1 MEGDVFKLLRLLLE
15 RKIAVGLMVVLIF
28 MVGVFSINKL
38 DKELLPS
45 IDFDLVMISVNAGN
59 MPVSEVE
66 ERVTGPLEDMLD
78 QTDGVKSFQSSSMV
92 GSSSVFVEIEEGRL
106 NDVKGLIEAGSS
118 SLESQINGVN
128 FIHVTPMSTDQGYEF
143 FMEISGGSME
153 EMSEFARNVVEPRIE
168 SLSSVRDVQLSGLE
182 EKEYIIEF
190 DLEKLNDNGLD
201 ITQTAGLLQQS
212 NLDTTLGELNAEEKN
227 TSVRWDTAFSSAE
240 QIEETKIPSA
250 AGPVTLKDIAKI
262 NVETNQN
269 SSAAWKDGSR
279 DFIFVEIGR
288 ADGYTQLE
296 MAEEIRMEVGDIK
309 ESGLNFSFNEI
320 VNQAD
325 YVSSSLDGVSQNI
338 LIGSILALLTLIVF
352 LRNLRATSI
361 IGLSIPVSILLTFA
375 VMWMFGY
382 SLNMLTLIGLG
393 LGIGM
398 MVDAS
403 IVILESIYRKKEQ
416 GYTGTEAV
424 TKGVKEVAGAV
435 IASMLT
441 TVVVFVPVGLFG
453 GDFGVFILILSV
465 VVVITLVSSVVVSF
479 TLIPALSEN
488 FLKLRKKDRTL
499 KKQGRITELYGS
511 LISWLSGKKRRRYS
525 LILMFFL
532 VFGASVALTAKVP
545 ITLMPDVYDRY
556 FETGVAFEDG
566 LTPSEREEI
575 VKAAHEKLS
584 SIPDVETTIFIDDPQ
599 YLLTLVNMTKGDDI
613 TTPQEEVN
621 TAINEALRELE
632 EEYPVA
638 GSGMIMGPM
647 GGAPVQLMVKGDS
660 LAEIEELSGKLT
672 TELREVEGLVN
683 VGTSVENT
691 TEELQFV
698 FDEKTLEEDGLTTMD
713 IFGQLQGSFS
723 PIPIGEAAVSDE
735 IIPVMAKTNKVID
748 SEDALADFEVLSSA
762 GLNPLSDYM
771 SLERISMPVK
781 IDRDNGERYV
791 TVSGEIEGRDLGSVS
806 RDVQS
811 VLRNFDVP
819 SGYTVAMAGDLEA
832 QQEMIMDLLVVV
844 GISIF
849 LVYLVMAVQFNSLS
863 HPIIVMSII
872 PMTLIGAI
880 LALLITQREL
890 SVISALG
897 VLMLIGIVLNN
908 AILLIDRAKQ
918 LRKEG
923 LNAAEAVKEA
933 GKNRLRPIFMTT
945 LTTVGGM
952 LPLALATGS
961 GSAYQ
966 APLATIIIGGL
977 LFATLITLV
986 LIPSVYMLFEDIG
999 NGVRKLFRRKDKKK
1013 DENVIDVA

>member
-1 MEGDVFKLLRLLLE
+1 MLRLLLE

>member
-1 MEGDVFKLLRLLLE
+1 MFKLLLE
-15 RKIAVGLMVVLIF
+15 RKIAVGLMVVLVLI
-28 MVGVFSINKL
+28 VGVFSINKL

-45 IDFDLVMISVNAGN
+45 IDFDMVMISVNAGN

-66 ERVTGPLEDMLD
+66 ERVTGPLENMLN

-92 GSSSVFVEIEEGRL
+92 GSSSVLVEIEEGRL
-106 NDVKGLIEAGSS
+106 NDVRGLIEAGSS

-153 EMSEFARNVVEPRIE
+153 EMSEFARTVVEPRIE

-190 DLEKLNDNGLD
+190 DLEKLNDHGLD

-212 NLDTTLGELNAEEKN
+212 NLDTTLGELSAEENN
-227 TSVRWDTAFSSAE
+227 TSVRWDTAFSSTE

-250 AGPVTLKDIAKI
+250 AGPVNLKDVAKI
-262 NVETNQN
+262 SVETNPN

-296 MAEEIRMEVGDIK
+296 MADEIRMEVGDIK

-338 LIGSILALLTLIVF
+338 LIGSVLALLTLVVF

-361 IGLSIPVSILLTFA
+361 IGLAIPVSILLTFA

-465 VVVITLVSSVVVSF
+465 VVVIALVSSVVVSF

-488 FLKLRKKDRTL
+488 FLRLRKKDRKL
-499 KKQGRITELYGS
+499 KKTGSITELYGS
-511 LISWLSGKKRRRYS
+511 LISWLCGKKRRRYS

-532 VFGASVALTAKVP
+532 VFGASVALTTKVP

-566 LTPSEREEI
+566 LTPAEREEI
-575 VKAAHEKLS
+575 VKAAHEKLAS
-584 SIPDVETTIFIDDPQ
+584 VPDVETTIFIDDPQ
-599 YLLTLVNMTKGDDI
+599 YLLTLVNMTKGDNI

-632 EEYPVA
+632 DEYPVA
-638 GSGMIMGPM
+638 GAGMIMGPM
-647 GGAPVQLMVKGDS
+647 GGAPVQLMIKGDS
-660 LAEIEELSGKLT
+660 LAEIEEISGKLT
-672 TELREVEGLVN
+672 TELEEIEGLVN

-698 FDEKTLEEDGLTTMD
+698 FNEKALDENGLTTID

-735 IIPVMAKTNKVID
+735 IIPIKAKTNKVID

-791 TVSGEIEGRDLGSVS
+791 TVSGEVEGRDLGSVS

-819 SGYTVAMAGDLEA
+819 SGYTIAMAGDLEA

-923 LNAAEAVKEA
+923 LTADEAVKEA

-952 LPLALATGS
+952 LPLALASGS

-977 LFATLITLV
+977 LFATLITLL

-999 NGVRKLFRRKDKKK
+999 NGLRKLFKRKNKDK
-1013 DENVIDVA
+1013 ENTVIDVA